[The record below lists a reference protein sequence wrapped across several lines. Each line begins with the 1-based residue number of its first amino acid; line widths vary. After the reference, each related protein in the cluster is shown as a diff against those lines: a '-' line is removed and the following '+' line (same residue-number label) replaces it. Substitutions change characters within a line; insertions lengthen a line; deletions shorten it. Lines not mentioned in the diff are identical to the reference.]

1 MRRRNVLAATI
12 PVTGLTPLLTACG
25 GSAPSN
31 AAGGTPVAAGAKTAT
46 LELEKGGNIVIE
58 LFPQAAPQ
66 GAPKTVENFIQKS
79 MANFY
84 AGLLFHRV
92 EDWVI
97 QGGDPRCTQMSA
109 GCGTGGGQMATELNE
124 RPFVVGSVGVA
135 RGQDIRVSNDSQ
147 FFICVK
153 PAGWLDRQY
162 TNFGQVISGMEI
174 VQSVKVGD
182 KIKKIS
188 IKG

>member
-1 MRRRNVLAATI
+1 MRRRNVLAVSI
-12 PVTGLTPLLTACG
+12 PVAGLAAGCG
-25 GSAPSN
+25 GSAPPN
-31 AAGGTPVAAGAKTAT
+31 AAGGTPAAAAGAKIAT
-46 LELEKGGNIVIE
+46 IELEKGGSIVIE
-58 LFPQAAPQ
+58 LFAQPAPQ

-79 MANFY
+79 QANFY

-92 EDWVI
+92 EDWVV

-135 RGQDIRVSNDSQ
+135 RGPDIRVSNDSQ

-162 TNFGQVISGMEI
+162 TNFGQVTSGMDV
-174 VQSVKVGD
+174 VQKVAVGD
-182 KIKKIS
+182 KIRRIS
-188 IKG
+188 IMV